1 MSKVSNFF
9 TAVSL
14 FICIT
19 SISFAGSAGI
29 VIQNSNGEIIT
40 RCVEF
45 DETAITADELLLR
58 SGFKTV
64 ISETSF
70 GKAICFLH
78 DDGIEDEG
86 NCFGH
91 PLGWFWEFF
100 VHNGT
105 EWESSLVGIT
115 EAVVTDGSLIG
126 FDFGAFGENGLPPM
140 TYDDVCGYTSTAA
153 IVVDHSDGSRKVVHV
168 EFAGET
174 VTGTQLLQKSGLTSA
189 ISASS
194 FGDAL
199 CSLDGE
205 GQPESDCFGDALGR
219 FWGFNL
225 LTESDEWTFSEVGI
239 GEAIIRD
246 GDVTGFIFAE
256 FGVAQPPITHH
267 EIFGQTSNVETWDM
281 YQ

>member
-1 MSKVSNFF
+1 MSNVSKLC
-9 TAVSL
+9 TAVGLLFGIASL
-14 FICIT
+14 G
-19 SISFAGSAGI
+19 FAGTAGI
-29 VIQNSNGEIIT
+29 VIENSTGEIIT

-45 DETAITADELLLR
+45 EEAEITVDVLLEL

-64 ISETSF
+64 ITETSF
-70 GKAICFLH
+70 GDALCFLH
-78 DDGIEDEG
+78 NDGIANEG
-86 NCFGH
+86 DCFGH
-91 PLGWFWEFF
+91 PLGWFWELF

-105 EWESSLVGIT
+105 EWESSPVGIGET
-115 EAVVTDGSLIG
+115 IVTDGSLIG
-126 FDFGAFGENGLPPM
+126 FDFGAFGENALPPM
-140 TYDDVCGYTSTAA
+140 NYEDVCGYTSTAA
-153 IVVDHSDGSRKVVHV
+153 IVVDHSDGSHKVVHV

-174 VTGTQLLQKSGLTSA
+174 VTGTQLLQKSGLDVS

-219 FWGFNL
+219 YWGFNI
-225 LTESDEWTFSEVGI
+225 LTETNEWTFSAVGI
-239 GEAIIRD
+239 GEATIRD
-246 GDVTGFIFAE
+246 GDITGFIFAE
-256 FGVAQPPITHH
+256 FGVAQPPVTHD